1 MNYFPFAR
9 TLDVVA
15 SATEKLADGEHHL
28 ADRAWPCMQLATTA
42 LRLRRHAGLPA
53 RAELPWHRTWLQTSA
68 VMELLEEGGIQ
79 RHISEVPG
87 RGWSAPHA
95 DGTFMLQPGQWVL
108 RDARGGFTVSDA
120 KPELP
125 DPAALSPLQELV
137 VKITGLLDR
146 AYDLMQVFFAGGA
159 FSAEELRDV
168 ASEIRNVEVDRPVGP
183 LGREHLGIIRGLD
196 RYVQAVTPDCLL
208 DISGWDLST
217 ADLYGYNLSGL
228 NMAGADL
235 SGLDLR
241 DAAFWGSDL
250 TGVNFRG
257 ADLKGARMRAAV
269 LRPEDLLG
277 ARNVTPDMVPEAEW
291 EKFIPDPEL
300 RGLVLGLLQDWDGPL
315 EAAIDVA
322 KVLRAA

>member
-79 RHISEVPG
+79 SHISEVPG

-95 DGTFMLQPGQWVL
+95 GGTFMLQPGQWML

-120 KPELP
+120 KTELP
-125 DPAALSPLQELV
+125 DPAALAPLQELV

-183 LGREHLGIIRGLD
+183 LGREHLGIIRGPVRTD
-196 RYVQAVTPDCLL
+196 RHP
-208 DISGWDLST
+208 
-217 ADLYGYNLSGL
+217 
-228 NMAGADL
+228 
-235 SGLDLR
+235 
-241 DAAFWGSDL
+241 
-250 TGVNFRG
+250 
-257 ADLKGARMRAAV
+257 
-269 LRPEDLLG
+269 
-277 ARNVTPDMVPEAEW
+277 
-291 EKFIPDPEL
+291 
-300 RGLVLGLLQDWDGPL
+300 
-315 EAAIDVA
+315 
-322 KVLRAA
+322 